1 MWCSFDAVE
10 MENALLISIII
21 LVLALCLKNETKKEK
36 RVVECC
42 TDSTRNVVFLFCM
55 RAQTES
61 AVFSPQ
67 VLPAEGT
74 KTNCH

>member
-21 LVLALCLKNETKKEK
+21 IVLALRIKNETKKKEK

-42 TDSTRNVVFLFCM
+42 TDSTRNVVFLFLY
-55 RAQTES
+55 ES
-61 AVFSPQ
+61 SNSKRGPLSPC
-67 VLPAEGT
+67 PAGRGD
-74 KTNCH
+74 